1 MRVTVIH
8 AQTERKGLDRS
19 VRCAEKRR
27 LIRPTMTPSLGLKHP
42 QPDVCATP
50 SRVRK
55 EEMLDRTAST
65 GELSVMSQATWGMSD
80 EGKQII
86 YRVRNSVPLLARGSL
101 GFNLDR
107 AA

>member
-1 MRVTVIH
+1 
-8 AQTERKGLDRS
+8 
-19 VRCAEKRR
+19 
-27 LIRPTMTPSLGLKHP
+27 MTPSLGLNHP
-42 QPDVCATP
+42 QPDICTTP
-50 SRVRK
+50 SKVLIEK
-55 EEMLDRTAST
+55 ILDRTASA